1 MFKSP
6 RNPLEV
12 DGSSWFVYDIHTEF
26 GKAAALIL
34 SYLLQRTL
42 PSMFSIF
49 HHFLFLLLLLHHN
62 FMLSQASSIY
72 AVFAFA

>member
-6 RNPLEV
+6 RIPLEV
-12 DGSSWFVYDIHTEF
+12 DGSTH
-26 GKAAALIL
+26 
-34 SYLLQRTL
+34 LLQRTL
-42 PSMFSIF
+42 PSMFSIL